1 MWPEGAQRGIDRAD
15 GSEPRHAVGTPV
27 AGRALALL
35 TDPADIDRWQRLL
48 GQDAALGL
56 VDLAGEDPLATRA
69 LEQWLPRLERAVD
82 AVNWLD

>member
-1 MWPEGAQRGIDRAD
+1 M
-15 GSEPRHAVGTPV
+15 
-27 AGRALALL
+27 L